1 MTAQVC
7 EFKICELCFII
18 PLIDYINNF
27 IEYVVITNINT
38 VALQGINVVNVNAQ
52 IPWQMVFLPLILLI
66 AR

>member
-1 MTAQVC
+1 MTDQVC
-7 EFKICELCFII
+7 EFRIRELCFII